1 MSQIPPSLPPAGG
14 TPPQRGASAQGGD
27 AALPADLVN
36 LGGAGDDLGQL
47 LQDVKDLAARKGG
60 TEGLPLLNP
69 ENSGEVT
76 AQSGCGGGGTKPAP
90 PSGGCGGGGTKPAPP
105 EPPAPPCPAPPSG
118 GCGGGSTRPAPPS
131 SGC

>member
-14 TPPQRGASAQGGD
+14 TPPTRGPGAQGGD

-47 LQDVKDLAARKGG
+47 LHDVKELAARKGG
-60 TEGLPLLNP
+60 SEGLPLLNP

-76 AQSGCGGGGTKPAP
+76 AQSGCGGGGARPAP
-90 PSGGCGGGGTKPAPP
+90 PSSGCGGGGTKPTPP
-105 EPPAPPCPAPPSG
+105 KPRPPAPPSG
-118 GCGGGSTRPAPPS
+118 GCGGGSTKPAPPS
-131 SGC
+131 RGC